1 MRVFIDTSAWL
12 AVADPAHEHHEAAA
26 EYYVRLIRRG
36 DSLVTSS
43 NVLAEACAGF
53 ERHAGEEGAKR
64 FRAAVG
70 KARRQGL
77 LQTVAVNSE
86 IARRAWDIFERY
98 NGRLTSFLHCTS
110 FVIAGRLGIQDV
122 FSFSDDFAA
131 IGFRVWPQQ
140 GPNGEGRDLTR

>member
-26 EYYVRLIRRG
+26 DYYLRLIRGG
-36 DSLVTSS
+36 DNLVTSS
-43 NVLAEACAGF
+43 DVLTETYARFERCAG
-53 ERHAGEEGAKR
+53 AEGAKR
-64 FRAAVG
+64 FGEAVSS
-70 KARRQGL
+70 ARHQGL

-98 NGRLTSFLHCTS
+98 NGRLSSFLRCTS

-122 FSFSDDFAA
+122 FSFDADFAA

-140 GPNGEGRDLTR
+140 GDNGEGRDLTA

>member
-26 EYYVRLIRRG
+26 DYYVQLIRRG

-43 NVLAEACAGF
+43 SVLTETNARF
-53 ERHAGEEGAKR
+53 ERSAGEEGARR
-64 FRAAVG
+64 FRAAVSQ
-70 KARRQGL
+70 ARCQGL

-86 IARRAWDIFERY
+86 IARRAWDIFERHC
-98 NGRLTSFLHCTS
+98 GRLSSFLHCTS
-110 FVIAGRLGIQDV
+110 FVVAGRLGIQDV
-122 FSFSDDFAA
+122 FSFNPDFAT

-140 GPNGEGRDLTR
+140 GPNGEGRDLTE